1 MRRIEPL
8 FLTMKSISNNDLSLY
23 QIIKSSDPPPLA
35 IGISPQTL
43 QSYVET
49 ITNVL
54 LEQQNKITIFLKPP
68 QSQSW
73 SHIINNYQAKGNL
86 EALYLY
92 GDFSD
97 FSSKSLADATVS
109 STDTIPIILGK
120 NSRLKRECF
129 LLFLASDFCGLV
141 LAQWQKGQ
149 VKVNSSGKRL
159 QQPYLE
165 TIVTFEPTLVKTFL
179 SEIKIAIAKNNPDL
193 KFIIPNFDRYTCSS
207 QTRLLTNLLIAQMTK
222 EDSLL
227 IASSFSSAKNVE
239 QDNHSLASTLGL
251 QPDFLRS
258 LVDEMRSPITHMKTT
273 ISLLESKQIKGEQ
286 RQRYF
291 EMLEKQC
298 DRQNSVINGL
308 LDLLQLDIST
318 EADNIYLNEFIPGI
332 VSTYQPLANENNI
345 QLGYTIPAN
354 LPPVIF
360 PAPWLRQIMIQLLNN
375 SLQFT
380 PPQGRVFV
388 QAALKNLNV
397 ELAIG
402 DTGRGI
408 ETQELSRI
416 FDSFYRTKT
425 VSNDRTTGAGLGLTI
440 VRQLVEKSGGKIS
453 VTSKLGKGSNF
464 KILLPALPLELL

>member
-8 FLTMKSISNNDLSLY
+8 FLTMKSISNDDLSLY
-23 QIIKSSDPPPLA
+23 QLIKNSDPPPRA

-43 QSYVET
+43 QSYLET
-49 ITNVL
+49 ITNVII
-54 LEQQNKITIFLKPP
+54 EQQIKGTIFLKSP

-73 SHIINNYQAKGNL
+73 SHIISNYQATANL
-86 EALYLY
+86 SSIYLCGEY
-92 GDFSD
+92 SD
-97 FSSKSLADATVS
+97 SSSKSLADASVS
-109 STDTIPIILGK
+109 STKTIPIILDK

-129 LLFLASDFCGLV
+129 LLVLAEDFCSLV

-149 VKVNSSGKRL
+149 VKVNISGKRL

-165 TIVTFEPTLVKTFL
+165 TIVSFEPSL
-179 SEIKIAIAKNNPDL
+179 IKIFVAEIQKAIAKNNPNVQ
-193 KFIIPNFDRYTCSS
+193 FTIPNFESYTPSI
-207 QTRLLTNLLIAQMTK
+207 QTKLLTNLLIAQITK

-227 IASSFSSAKNVE
+227 TSSSPSSARNVE
-239 QDNHSLASTLGL
+239 LENYSLASTLGL

-291 EMLEKQC
+291 QMLEKQC

-308 LDLLQLDIST
+308 LELLQLDIST
-318 EADNIYLNEFIPGI
+318 EADNIYLNEFVPGI
-332 VSTYQPLANENNI
+332 VSTYQPLAHENNI

-360 PAPWLRQIMIQLLNN
+360 PAPWLRQILIQLLNN

-440 VRQLVEKSGGKIS
+440 VRQLVERSGGKIS